1 MRYKIIPDEK
11 VPEEENALDVRVVYN
26 DTDIGL
32 QVRKG
37 YSMWYT
43 VFRLR
48 EDGTGQLAHSLPT
61 SLGLQLVYNG
71 EILLCS
77 KLGEKP

>member
-11 VPEEENALDVRVVYN
+11 VPEEENALDVRVVYH

-37 YSMWYT
+37 YSTWHT
-43 VFRLR
+43 VFRLL
-48 EDGTGQLAHSLPT
+48 ENGTGQCVCSLPA
-61 SLGLQLVYNG
+61 SLGLKLAFNG
-71 EILLCS
+71 EIALRVS
-77 KLGEKP
+77 SSE